1 MKYVIG
7 VLRLPFLPLAAV
19 CVFLGLSAA
28 IWTDGSVNFWH
39 AVLCFVGG
47 ILAHGGVNAFNEY
60 EDVKSGLDMKTN
72 RTPFSGGSGTLV
84 PVPSKVKIA
93 LWTGIVTSLICIA
106 IGIYFFTIHG
116 WPILL
121 LGLLGLLVIVTY
133 TPWLNKIPALCLL
146 APGVGFGTLMVN
158 ATYFALT
165 GHFSWT
171 AFLASFVP
179 LFLVSNLLLLNQF
192 PDADVD
198 KNFGRKHYPILI
210 GRKASAVIF
219 TLFLAG
225 AYIALVAGVQLKLMP
240 TWTLIGLATLIFA
253 IPTARGALK
262 NADDLPKLMP
272 SLGQN
277 VLINLITPLLIGIG
291 FLIG

>member
-7 VLRLPFLPLAAV
+7 VLRPPFLPLAVV
-19 CVFLGLSAA
+19 CVFLGMAVA
-28 IWTDGSVNFWH
+28 IWTDGDINIWY

-93 LWTGIVTSLICIA
+93 LWTGIATAVICTA
-106 IGIYFFTIHG
+106 IGIFFYTVHG
-116 WPILL
+116 WPILI
-121 LGLLGLLVIVTY
+121 LGLIGLLIIIIY
-133 TPWLNKIPALCLL
+133 TPWLNKVPALCLV
-146 APGVGFGTLMVN
+146 APGIGFGTLMVN
-158 ATYFALT
+158 GTYFALT
-165 GHFSWT
+165 GHFSWP
-171 AFLASFVP
+171 ALLASFIP
-179 LFLVSNLLLLNQF
+179 FFLVSNLLLLNQF

-198 KNFGRKHYPILI
+198 KGFGRKHFPILI
-210 GRKASAVIF
+210 GRKASAMIF
-219 TLFLAG
+219 TLFVVGTYLTLILAVILRF
-225 AYIALVAGVQLKLMP
+225 APL
-240 TWTLIGLATLIFA
+240 WTLLGLVTLVVA
-253 IPTARGALK
+253 IPTVRGALK
-262 NADDLPKLMP
+262 NADDLPKLLP

-277 VLINLITPLLIGIG
+277 VMLNLITPLLMGIG

>member
-7 VLRLPFLPLAAV
+7 VMRPPFLPLAVV
-19 CVFLGLSAA
+19 CVFLGMSVA
-28 IWTDGSVNFWH
+28 IWTDGDINVWY

-84 PVPSKVKIA
+84 PVPSKINLA
-93 LWTGIVTSLICIA
+93 LWTGIATAVICTA
-106 IGIYFFTIHG
+106 IGVFFYTVHG
-116 WPILL
+116 WPILI
-121 LGLLGLLVIVTY
+121 LGLLGLLIIVVY

-146 APGVGFGTLMVN
+146 APGIGFGTLMVN

-165 GHFSWT
+165 GHFSWP
-171 AFLASFVP
+171 ALWASFVP
-179 LFLVSNLLLLNQF
+179 FFLVSNLLLLNQF

-198 KNFGRKHYPILI
+198 KDFGRKHYPILI
-210 GRKASAVIF
+210 GKKASAVIF
-219 TLFLAG
+219 TSF
-225 AYIALVAGVQLKLMP
+225 VAGTYLSLILAVVLGLAP
-240 TWTLIGLATLIFA
+240 VWTLLGLITLVIA
-253 IPTARGALK
+253 VPTVRGALK
-262 NADDLPKLMP
+262 NAEDLPKLLP

-277 VLINLITPLLIGIG
+277 VMLNLITPLLMGIG

>member
-1 MKYVIG
+1 M
-7 VLRLPFLPLAAV
+7 
-19 CVFLGLSAA
+19 
-28 IWTDGSVNFWH
+28 
-39 AVLCFVGG
+39 
-47 ILAHGGVNAFNEY
+47 
-60 EDVKSGLDMKTN
+60 
-72 RTPFSGGSGTLV
+72 
-84 PVPSKVKIA
+84 
-93 LWTGIVTSLICIA
+93 ICIA

-225 AYIALVAGVQLKLMP
+225 AYIALVAGVLLKLMP
-240 TWTLIGLATLIFA
+240 AWTLIGLATLIFA